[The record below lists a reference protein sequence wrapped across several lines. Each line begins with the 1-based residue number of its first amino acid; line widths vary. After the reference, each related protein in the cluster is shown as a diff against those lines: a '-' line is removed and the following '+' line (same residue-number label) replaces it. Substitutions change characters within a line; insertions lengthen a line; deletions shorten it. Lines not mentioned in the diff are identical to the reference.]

1 MSRFP
6 VVVVVLAAVLSSC
19 ASAVPL
25 DRAGAE
31 RLRTATS
38 VRVAW
43 VAAGGAEVECPS
55 DEGVKTWEYPGSR
68 LDPPEAG
75 PRIAPASL
83 AAPVGVPVIPAT
95 GGLWETI
102 VGQWTESV
110 RVPPV
115 DPARATARALL
126 DDARSLPGGD
136 AWAGPPV
143 ELRDPSPAG
152 LPGADLVLV
161 VEARRFVLLGCYF
174 RFSPWFDA
182 RATLLEP
189 ASGRVLW
196 RASCREDVG
205 PGAGP
210 EAWPSELAADGGAL
224 YARRIE
230 ARARTCADHLAGELR
245 AAGSRPVAG
254 NP

>member
-1 MSRFP
+1 MSRIP
-6 VVVVVLAAVLSSC
+6 VVVLLAAVLAAC

-31 RLRTATS
+31 RLRTAAS

-43 VAAGGAEVECPS
+43 VSAGGADVECPS
-55 DEGVKTWEYPGSR
+55 DEGMKTWEYPSSR
-68 LDPPEAG
+68 LDVPGAPV
-75 PRIAPASL
+75 PVLPASF
-83 AAPVGVPVIPAT
+83 ATPSGAPVIPAT

-110 RVPPV
+110 RVPPI

-126 DDARSLPGGD
+126 EDARALPGGA
-136 AWAGPPV
+136 AWSGPPV
-143 ELRDPSPAG
+143 ELRQPSPAG

-196 RASCREDVG
+196 RATCREDVG

-245 AAGSRPVAG
+245 AAGRRAAAG
-254 NP
+254 EQ